1 MKYEQILQESESF
14 LFGDGQRY
22 ETREEALKA
31 TENAMQKVKAELA
44 MQRMYD
50 KAETE
55 IIELRH
61 GYKIAIVLSIPKFV

>member
-55 IIELRH
+55 IIELRR
-61 GYKIAIVLSIPKFV
+61 GYKIAIVLNIPKFV